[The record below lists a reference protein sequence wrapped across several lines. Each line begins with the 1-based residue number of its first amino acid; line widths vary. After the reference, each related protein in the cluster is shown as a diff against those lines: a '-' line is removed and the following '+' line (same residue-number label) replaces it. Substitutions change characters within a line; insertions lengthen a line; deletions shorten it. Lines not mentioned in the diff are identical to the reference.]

1 MPRLN
6 LYLTR
11 NGVCRSR
18 RLADNLINTGRVSI
32 NGQQVSRLATQVA
45 TTDRVTVDGV
55 EITRRPPL
63 VYWLLNKPRA
73 YLVSHQAETHKPTI
87 FDLPRLNNV
96 PFPLT
101 YVGRLDFHSEGL
113 LLLTNDGKLAHR
125 LCHPRFKVRKT
136 YQVLLSRKLSLEEH
150 QLAEQGELLND
161 GRVNYFR
168 LKYLRR
174 QFLGKSYGYLYQVI
188 VAEGRNRLLRRVFA
202 VFAIR
207 VLRLSRIAYGE
218 LHLPADLTAGRYR
231 QLSSVQIDYLKSVG
245 TKGKARN
252 I

>member
-1 MPRLN
+1 MSRLN

-18 RLADNLINTGRVSI
+18 RLADNLITSGRVSI
-32 NGQQVSRLATQVA
+32 NGQKILQLATQVS
-45 TTDRVTVDGV
+45 TIDRVAVDGI
-55 EITRRPPL
+55 EIKHHPPL
-63 VYWLLNKPRA
+63 VYWLLHKPRA
-73 YLVSHQAETHKPTI
+73 YLVSHQAETNKPTI
-87 FDLPRLNNV
+87 FDLPRLKNV

-113 LLLTNDGKLAHR
+113 LLLTNDGNLAHR

-136 YQVLLSRKLSLEEH
+136 YHVLLSRRLSPEEH
-150 QLAEQGELLND
+150 QLAEQGELLSD
-161 GRVNYFR
+161 GRVNCFQLR
-168 LKYLRR
+168 YLRR

-218 LHLPADLTAGRYR
+218 LCLPVDLAAGQYR
-231 QLSSVQIDYLKSVG
+231 QLSSRQINYLKFH
-245 TKGKARN
+245 A
-252 I
+252 